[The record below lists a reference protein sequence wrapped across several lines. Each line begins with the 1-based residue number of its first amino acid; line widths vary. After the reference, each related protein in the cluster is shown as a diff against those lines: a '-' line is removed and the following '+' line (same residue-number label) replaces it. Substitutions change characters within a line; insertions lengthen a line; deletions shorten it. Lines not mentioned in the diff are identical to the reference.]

1 MDCLSSHLRL
11 SKIAGV
17 FLLKVSVL
25 VLICIIFFGNSGIYG
40 VEIQKHRV
48 VALVS
53 LNIRPY
59 LEALEAL
66 EETILRNPDV
76 RMEVFFLDNYEGK
89 KRKGLLKSI
98 SGGDYENV
106 FIAIGPEA
114 ARFIWSEP
122 LFDKCHRIFTMVL
135 NPEKVI
141 SPLQQPCGIS
151 LNIPVETQVRIFKKA
166 LPSMKSIGLLYN
178 PEYNAAFSKEAIQA
192 ASEMGLKIIPL
203 EVSLRKEIPNILSRQ
218 WNAIDGLWMIPDH
231 TIIAESLVRHII
243 KESISQGVP
252 VIGFNRFFYES
263 GAALCYILDYGEIG
277 KQTGRLL
284 MDLLGSESCG
294 KEPPFFNIWYNHNVL
309 NRLGL
314 HYVSVHPDDV
324 GTGADK

>member
-17 FLLKVSVL
+17 FLLKVAL
-25 VLICIIFFGNSGIYG
+25 VLICIIFFGNSGICG
-40 VEIQKHRV
+40 VKIQKQRAV
-48 VALVS
+48 VLVS

-89 KRKGLLKSI
+89 RRKRLLKRI
-98 SGGDYENV
+98 SGDDGNI

-114 ARFIWSEP
+114 ARFVWTEP
-122 LFDKCHRIFTMVL
+122 LFDRCHKIFTMVL

-141 SPLQQPCGIS
+141 PPLQQPCGIF
-151 LNIPVETQVRIFKKA
+151 LNIPVETQIRIFKKA
-166 LPSMKSIGLLYN
+166 FPSMKSIGLLYN
-178 PEYNAAFSKEAIQA
+178 PEYNAIFSKEAMQA

-203 EVSLRKEIPNILSRQ
+203 EISLRKEIPNILSRH
-218 WNAIDGLWMIPDH
+218 WGVIDGLWMIPDH

-277 KQTGRLL
+277 KQTGGLL
-284 MDLLGSESCG
+284 MDLLGGESCG
-294 KEPPFFNIWYNHNVL
+294 KEPPFFKVWYNHKVL

-314 HYVSVHPDDV
+314 NYISVHPDDV
-324 GTGADK
+324 ETGPDK

>member
-1 MDCLSSHLRL
+1 MDCLSSHLN
-11 SKIAGV
+11 KIEH
-17 FLLKVSVL
+17 FSKVSAF
-25 VLICIIFFGNSGIYG
+25 VLICIIFFGNSGICG
-40 VEIQKHRV
+40 VEIQKHRAV
-48 VALVS
+48 VLVS

-89 KRKGLLKSI
+89 RRKKLLKRI
-98 SGGDYENV
+98 SGDDENV

-114 ARFIWSEP
+114 ARFIWTEP
-122 LFDKCHRIFTMVL
+122 LFDRCHRIFTMVL

-141 SPLQQPCGIS
+141 PPLQQPCGIS
-151 LNIPVETQVRIFKKA
+151 LNIPVETQIRIFKKA
-166 LPSMKSIGLLYN
+166 LPLMKSIGLLYN
-178 PEYNAAFSKEAIQA
+178 AEYNAIFSKEAMQA

-203 EVSLRKEIPNILSRQ
+203 EVSLRKDIPNILSRH
-218 WNAIDGLWMIPDH
+218 WSIIDGLWMIPDH
-231 TIIAESLVRHII
+231 TVIAESLVRHII

-263 GAALCYILDYGEIG
+263 GAALCYILDYREIG

-284 MDLLGSESCG
+284 MDLLSGKSCG
-294 KEPPFFNIWYNHNVL
+294 KEPPFFKVWYNHKVL

-314 HYVSVHPDDV
+314 HCISAHPDNV
-324 GTGADK
+324 ETWPDK

>member
-1 MDCLSSHLRL
+1 LSSHLRL
-11 SKIAGV
+11 SKIPGV
-17 FLLKVSVL
+17 FLLKVSAL

-40 VEIQKHRV
+40 LEIQKRTAV
-48 VALVS
+48 VLVS

-89 KRKGLLKSI
+89 KRKRLLKHI
-98 SGGDYENV
+98 SGDDDGDI

-114 ARFIWSEP
+114 SRFVWTEP
-122 LFDKCHRIFTMVL
+122 LFDKRHKIFTMVL

-141 SPLQQPCGIS
+141 PPLQQTCGIS
-151 LNIPVETQVRIFKKA
+151 LNIPVETQIQIFKKA

-178 PEYNAAFSKEAIQA
+178 PEYNSIFSKEAMQA
-192 ASEMGLKIIPL
+192 ASEVGLKIIPL

-218 WNAIDGLWMIPDH
+218 WSAIDGLWMIPDH
-231 TIIAESLVRHII
+231 TIIAESLVQHII

-263 GAALCYILDYGEIG
+263 GAALCFILDYGEIG

-284 MDLLGSESCG
+284 MDLLGGKSCG
-294 KEPPFFNIWYNHNVL
+294 KEPPFFNVWYNHKVL

-314 HYVSVHPDDV
+314 HYISVHPDDV
-324 GTGADK
+324 GTGPDK

>member
-1 MDCLSSHLRL
+1 MDWLSSHLRL

-17 FLLKVSVL
+17 FLLKVAL
-25 VLICIIFFGNSGIYG
+25 VLICIIFLGNSGIYG
-40 VEIQKHRV
+40 VEIQKHRAV
-48 VALVS
+48 VLVS

-114 ARFIWSEP
+114 ARFIWTEP
-122 LFDKCHRIFTMVL
+122 LFGRCHRIFTMVL

-141 SPLQQPCGIS
+141 PPLQQPCGIS
-151 LNIPVETQVRIFKKA
+151 LNIPVETQIRIFKKA

-178 PEYNAAFSKEAIQA
+178 PEYNTTFSKEAMQA
-192 ASEMGLKIIPL
+192 AYEMGLKIIPL
-203 EVSLRKEIPNILSRQ
+203 EISLRKEIPNILSRH
-218 WNAIDGLWMIPDH
+218 WSLIDGLWMIPDH

-252 VIGFNRFFYES
+252 AIGFNRFFYES
-263 GAALCYILDYGEIG
+263 GAALCYVLDYREIG
-277 KQTGRLL
+277 KQTGRLV
-284 MDLLGSESCG
+284 MDLLGGKSCG

-324 GTGADK
+324 GTGPDK

>member
-1 MDCLSSHLRL
+1 MDWLSSHLRL
-11 SKIAGV
+11 SKIPGI
-17 FLLKVSVL
+17 FLLKVML
-25 VLICIIFFGNSGIYG
+25 VLICIIFLENPGIYG
-40 VEIQKHRV
+40 VEIQKHRA

-66 EETILRNPDV
+66 EETISGNPDV

-89 KRKGLLKSI
+89 RRKQLLKRI
-98 SGGDYENV
+98 SGGNDVNI

-114 ARFIWSEP
+114 ARFIWKEP
-122 LFDKCHRIFTMVL
+122 LLDNYHKIFTMVL
-135 NPEKVI
+135 NLEKVI
-141 SPLQQPCGIS
+141 PSLQQPCGIS
-151 LNIPVETQVRIFKKA
+151 LNIPVETQIRIFKKA

-178 PEYNAAFSKEAIQA
+178 PEYNSIFSKKAMQA

-203 EVSLRKEIPNILSRQ
+203 EVSLRKEIPNILSRH
-218 WNAIDGLWMIPDH
+218 WSVIDGLWMIPDH
-231 TIIAESLVRHII
+231 TIIAESLVQHII

-277 KQTGRLL
+277 KQTGGLL
-284 MDLLGSESCG
+284 MDVLGGESCG
-294 KEPPFFNIWYNHNVL
+294 KEPPFFKVWYNHKVL

-314 HYVSVHPDDV
+314 NYISVHPDDV
-324 GTGADK
+324 GTGTDK

>member
-17 FLLKVSVL
+17 FLLKVSAL
-25 VLICIIFFGNSGIYG
+25 VLICIIFLGNSGIYG
-40 VEIQKHRV
+40 VEIQKHRAV
-48 VALVS
+48 VLVS

-89 KRKGLLKSI
+89 RRKKLLKRI
-98 SGGDYENV
+98 SGDDENI

-114 ARFIWSEP
+114 ARFVWTEP
-122 LFDKCHRIFTMVL
+122 LFDRCHRIFTMVL

-141 SPLQQPCGIS
+141 PPLQQPCGIS

-166 LPSMKSIGLLYN
+166 LPLMKSIGLLYN
-178 PEYNAAFSKEAIQA
+178 AEYNATFSKEAMQA

-203 EVSLRKEIPNILSRQ
+203 EVSLRKEIPNILSRH
-218 WNAIDGLWMIPDH
+218 WSVIDGLWMIPDH

-243 KESISQGVP
+243 KESISHGVP

-263 GAALCYILDYGEIG
+263 GAALCYILDYDEIG

-284 MDLLGSESCG
+284 MDLLGSEFCG
-294 KEPPFFNIWYNHNVL
+294 KEPPFFKVWYNHKVL

-314 HYVSVHPDDV
+314 HYISVYPDDV
-324 GTGADK
+324 ETGPDK

>member
-1 MDCLSSHLRL
+1 MDWLSSHLRL
-11 SKIAGV
+11 SKIPGI
-17 FLLKVSVL
+17 FLLKVAL

-40 VEIQKHRV
+40 VEIQKHRA
-48 VALVS
+48 VAFVS
-53 LNIRPY
+53 LNIHPY

-89 KRKGLLKSI
+89 RRKRLLELL
-98 SGGDYENV
+98 SGDDDRNI

-114 ARFIWSEP
+114 ARFVWKEP
-122 LFDKCHRIFTMVL
+122 LFDRRHRIFTMVL

-141 SPLQQPCGIS
+141 PPLQQPCGIS

-178 PEYNAAFSKEAIQA
+178 PEYNATFSKEAMQA

-203 EVSLRKEIPNILSRQ
+203 EISLRKEIPNILSRH
-218 WNAIDGLWMIPDH
+218 WSVIDGLWMIPDH
-231 TIIAESLVRHII
+231 TVIAESLVRHII

-284 MDLLGSESCG
+284 MDLLGGESCG
-294 KEPPFFNIWYNHNVL
+294 KEPPFFKVWYNHKVL

-324 GTGADK
+324 GTGPDK